1 MLLTQ
6 RPNPKPELP
15 LSPIARRLM
24 MEAALA
30 KARLRRQAEEK
41 VRRGDFGQQYQF
53 YGNNATI
60 QTEHYQECVTAS
72 PRDCGKTLAWLYNLN
87 QIAWHYPGCQL
98 AIIRKEYS
106 SMPGTVLL
114 TYQKKIVKESDGIQ
128 FYGGDKHPSQY
139 IYPNGSVI
147 WIGGLD
153 KASKVLSGERD
164 GIYVNQT
171 EELQLT
177 DWEHLLG
184 NCSGR
189 AGNMPFHFLGGD
201 CNPGPPTHWIK
212 TRARIGHLKLLNVT
226 HRDNPEI
233 YDPVTGEITPG
244 GMDRLEVLRR
254 LTGANL
260 QRLFYGLWVAPE
272 GAIFEAFDEKLHKV
286 ESFPIP
292 RLWPRVVGIDPFG
305 AHISAIWLAYDASN
319 KMLHVYRE
327 YCEPFGLTT
336 PQHIENILQ
345 LSGYDKQGHPMGM
358 AAAEPIQY
366 WIGGGPSERQARI
379 DWDYWGIPLL
389 QPPISDVWAT
399 IDRVIQLLRENRL
412 LIHDCCEGLL
422 SQIGSYQRKIVN
434 GEPTED
440 ILNKET
446 FDLIDALRY
455 PIAWLT
461 QPEEQVTVEQFQMN
475 RIGDY

>member
-1 MLLTQ
+1 MLLTPAT
-6 RPNPKPELP
+6 RNPSSLP
-15 LSPIARRLM
+15 LSPLAHRKLQDAALDYARRR
-24 MEAALA
+24 
-30 KARLRRQAEEK
+30 KQAEEK
-41 VRRGDFGQQYQF
+41 VRRGDYGFKYEF

-60 QTEHYQECVTAS
+60 QTIREPEYILAGG
-72 PRDCGKTLAWLYNLN
+72 RDTGKTMAWLYYLN
-87 QIAWHYPGCQL
+87 QLAWNYPGCQL
-98 AIIRKEYS
+98 AIIRKEYA

-114 TYQKKIVKESDGIQ
+114 TYQKKIVRPDDGIQ

-139 IYPNGSVI
+139 IYPTGSVI

-164 GIYVNQT
+164 GIYVNQA

-212 TRARIGHLKLLNVT
+212 TRSRIGHLKLLEVT

-244 GMDRLEVLRR
+244 GMDRLSVLQR

-305 AHISAIWLAYDASN
+305 AHITAIWLAYDADN

-336 PQHIENILQ
+336 PQHIENILA

-358 AAAEPIQY
+358 NAAEPIHA
-366 WIGGGPSERQARI
+366 WVGGGPSERQARV
-379 DWDYWGIPLL
+379 DWSYWGIPLL

-446 FDLIDALRY
+446 FDIIDALRY

-461 QPEEQVTVEQFQMN
+461 QPEEQVTVERFQMDT
-475 RIGDY
+475 IGNF